1 MISHY
6 INVKNNSTKNI
17 TIGLYLAVF
26 FYNHCKKTAKYKPIV
41 MLLVELFLAL
51 M

>member
-1 MISHY
+1 MNKHTPKIIQLY
-6 INVKNNSTKNI
+6 KNI

-26 FYNHCKKTAKYKPIV
+26 FYNQCKKMAKYKPIV
-41 MLLVELFLAL
+41 MFLAILLAL